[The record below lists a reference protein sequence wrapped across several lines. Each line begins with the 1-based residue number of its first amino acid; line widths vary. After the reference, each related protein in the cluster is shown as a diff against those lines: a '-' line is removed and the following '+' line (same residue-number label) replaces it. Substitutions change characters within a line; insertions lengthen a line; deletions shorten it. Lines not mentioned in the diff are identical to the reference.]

1 MIIVGMTREHE
12 LWDETA
18 GFAENCSWSSGRRL
32 AERMKAGG
40 FSDWERIFAAVQDG
54 KIAGFCA
61 FEYKGNVPKR
71 FDLHPFINT
80 VFVDESFRGQRVSQ
94 RLIDAA
100 LRYAKQLGYHKVYLK
115 SEHRGL
121 YEKYGFRKIAEFEP
135 ESGAA
140 DQLFE
145 TEI

>member
-54 KIAGFCA
+54 KIA
-61 FEYKGNVPKR
+61 
-71 FDLHPFINT
+71 
-80 VFVDESFRGQRVSQ
+80 
-94 RLIDAA
+94 
-100 LRYAKQLGYHKVYLK
+100 
-115 SEHRGL
+115 
-121 YEKYGFRKIAEFEP
+121 EFEP